1 MEMRPE
7 VALFI
12 HMNLWQ
18 STQEMAREST
28 QEESDPL
35 FDKVSF
41 VFGLSDC
48 VKKLSSSLS
57 SVSVLSIRSTTQLLL
72 LRDQNRFIVF
82 FMCNSPIK
90 QASRASGATFSDHTL
105 GQFCLYQ

>member
-7 VALFI
+7 IALFI

-48 VKKLSSSLS
+48 VKNYHLPSHQSPFYPFGPPHNYCYFVTKTDLSYSSPANGQYSGLCAN
-57 SVSVLSIRSTTQLLL
+57 LSI
-72 LRDQNRFIVF
+72 
-82 FMCNSPIK
+82 
-90 QASRASGATFSDHTL
+90 FSNLGTL
-105 GQFCLYQ
+105 T